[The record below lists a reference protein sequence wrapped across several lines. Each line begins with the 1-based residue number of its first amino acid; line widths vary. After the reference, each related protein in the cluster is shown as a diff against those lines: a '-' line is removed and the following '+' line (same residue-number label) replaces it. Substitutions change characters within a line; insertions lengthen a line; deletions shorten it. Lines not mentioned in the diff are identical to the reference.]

1 MQKIDLLECKDTIF
15 FLISQLDCYLC
26 TMGSMLD
33 SSIKFVQGV
42 GEVRAKLLEKELGI
56 VTMRDM
62 LYHFPFRYIDRSRTY
77 KVREVTEDNT
87 SAYIQLR
94 VRVIGKSFAG
104 EGRKQRF
111 SVYCA
116 DETGRVELI
125 WFRGIKWIERII
137 EPNREYIVFGRPSF
151 FRGEMSLIHPE
162 IEVVEKA
169 LSRKVESG
177 LQGIYSTT
185 EKLSTTL
192 GAKGMYNIICSLWGV
207 VRGHI
212 KEYMPEYIVRKY
224 GLMSLEEALYN
235 IHFPQSP
242 EKLRQAQYRLKF
254 DELFGIQLNIQARR
268 SERTG
273 RRDGF
278 IFPKVGDK
286 FNIFYHTKLPFEL
299 TEGQKQA
306 VRDIRQDTVSGIQ
319 MNRLLQGDVG
329 SGKTVV
335 ALLSMLLAG
344 DNDFQSCMMVPT
356 EILARQHYA
365 SITKMCEG
373 VPVRVAIL
381 TGTTKTKE
389 RREILAALEAGE
401 IDILVGT
408 HALIED
414 RVKFSNLGLVI
425 IDEQHRFGVEQ
436 RARLWTKNAQ
446 PPHILVMTATPIPRT
461 LAMTLYGDLDVS
473 VIKGLPPGR
482 QPIKTYHY
490 YESGRLTLQ
499 NFMRSQIARGRQVYV
514 VYPLI
519 KESEKMDYLSLQEGF
534 DAIVRDFPLPQYRVA
549 VCHGKMKPEDKQ
561 QSMEEFKSGQAHILV
576 ATSVIEVGV
585 DVPNATVIVIE
596 SAERFGLAQLHQ
608 LRGRVGR
615 GKEQSYC
622 VLMSD
627 EKLSKES
634 SKRLEAMCQTTDGFE
649 LAELDLKLR
658 GAGDING
665 TMQSGEAFDL
675 KIANPTYDNQI
686 LQLAQEVAIAILGVD
701 AELADARH
709 LSLRDL
715 RDRYAPTHKSDFSE
729 IS

>member
-1 MQKIDLLECKDTIF
+1 MGNLLDN
-15 FLISQLDCYLC
+15 
-26 TMGSMLD
+26 
-33 SSIKFVQGV
+33 SIKFVQGV
-42 GEVRAKLLEKELGI
+42 GEARAKLLEKELGI

-77 KVREVTEDNT
+77 KVSEVTEDNA

-94 VRVIGKSFAG
+94 LRVVGKSFAG

-111 SVYCA
+111 TVYAA

-125 WFRGIKWIERII
+125 WFRGIKWIEKMI
-137 EPNREYIVFGRPSF
+137 EHNREYIVFGRPSF

-169 LSRKVESG
+169 LSRKKESG

-185 EKLSTTL
+185 EKLTSSL
-192 GAKGMYNIICSLWGV
+192 GAKGLYNIICSLWGV
-207 VRGHI
+207 VRERI
-212 KEYMPEYIVRKY
+212 EEYMPEYISQKY
-224 GLMSLEEALYN
+224 GLMPLAEALYN
-235 IHFPQSP
+235 IHFPQSA
-242 EKLRQAQYRLKF
+242 ESLKRAQYRLKF

-278 IFPKVGDK
+278 MFPKVGEM
-286 FNIFYHTKLPFEL
+286 FNTFYHTKLPFSL
-299 TEGQKQA
+299 TDGQKQA

-344 DNDFQSCMMVPT
+344 DNGFQSCMMVPT

-365 SITKMCEG
+365 SISKMCEG

-381 TGTTKTKE
+381 TGTTKAKE
-389 RREILAALEAGE
+389 RREVLEALEAGE
-401 IDILVGT
+401 VDILVGT

-482 QPIKTYHY
+482 KPIKTYHY
-490 YESGRLTLQ
+490 FESGRLSLQ
-499 NFMRSQIARGRQVYV
+499 KFMRDQISRGRQIYV

-519 KESEKMDYLSLQEGF
+519 LESEKMDYLSLQEGF

-549 VCHGKMKPEDKQ
+549 VCHGKMKAEDKQ
-561 QSMEEFKSGQAHILV
+561 QSMEEFKSGRADILV

-615 GKEQSYC
+615 GSEQSYC

-634 SKRLEAMCQTTDGFE
+634 SKRLEAMCQTSDGFE

-665 TMQSGEAFDL
+665 TQQSGDAFDL
-675 KIANPTYDNQI
+675 KIANPTYDHQI
-686 LQLAQEVAIAILGVD
+686 LQVAQALAIALLDVD
-701 AELADARH
+701 ASLSHPNHLA
-709 LSLRDL
+709 LRKL
-715 RDRYAPTHKSDFSE
+715 RDRYAPEHKTDFSE

>member
-1 MQKIDLLECKDTIF
+1 
-15 FLISQLDCYLC
+15 
-26 TMGSMLD
+26 MLD
-33 SSIKFVQGV
+33 NSIKFVQGV

-77 KVREVTEDNT
+77 KVREVTEDNAA
-87 SAYIQLR
+87 AYIQLR
-94 VRVIGKSFAG
+94 LRVIGKSFAG

-111 SVYCA
+111 SVYAA
-116 DETGRVELI
+116 DDTGRVELI
-125 WFRGIKWIERII
+125 WFRGIKWIEKII
-137 EPNREYIVFGRPSF
+137 EPNRDYIVFGRPSF

-162 IEVVEKA
+162 IEVIEKA
-169 LSRKVESG
+169 LSRKTESG
-177 LQGIYSTT
+177 LQGIYSST

-192 GAKGMYNIICSLWGV
+192 GTKGLYNIVCSLWGV

-212 KEYMPEYIVRKY
+212 KEYLPEYIIRKN
-224 GLMSLEEALYN
+224 GLMPLEEALYN
-235 IHFPQSP
+235 IHFPQSS

-268 SERTG
+268 SDRTG

-278 IFPKVGDK
+278 FFPKVGDK
-286 FNIFYHTKLPFEL
+286 FNTFYHTKLPFEL
-299 TEGQKQA
+299 TEGQKAA
-306 VRDIRQDTVSGIQ
+306 VRDIRKDTVSGIQ

-335 ALLSMLLAG
+335 ALLSMLLAA
-344 DNDFQSCMMVPT
+344 DNGFQSCMMVPT
-356 EILARQHYA
+356 EILARQHFA
-365 SITKMCEG
+365 SISKMCDG
-373 VPVRVAIL
+373 VPVRIAIL

-389 RREILAALEAGE
+389 RKEILAALEAGE

-490 YESGRLTLQ
+490 FESGRLTLQ
-499 NFMRSQIARGRQVYV
+499 NFMRSQIAKGRQIYV

-519 KESEKMDYLSLQEGF
+519 AESEKMDYLSLQEGF

-549 VCHGKMKPEDKQ
+549 VCHGKMKPDAKQ
-561 QSMEEFKSGQAHILV
+561 AAMEEFKSGQAHILV

-615 GKEQSYC
+615 GSEQSYC

-665 TMQSGEAFDL
+665 TMQSGDAFDL

-686 LQLAQEVAIAILGVD
+686 LQVAQELAISLLSID
-701 AELADARH
+701 AS
-709 LSLRDL
+709 LSHPEHIALREL
-715 RDRYAPTHKSDFSE
+715 RDRYAPENKCDFSE

>member
-1 MQKIDLLECKDTIF
+1 
-15 FLISQLDCYLC
+15 
-26 TMGSMLD
+26 MGSMLD

-42 GEVRAKLLEKELGI
+42 GEVRAKLLEKELGV

-77 KVREVTEDNT
+77 KVREVTEDNA

-94 VRVIGKSFAG
+94 VKVVGKAFAG

-111 SVYCA
+111 SVYAA
-116 DETGRVELI
+116 DDTGRVELI
-125 WFRGIKWIERII
+125 WFRGIKWIEKII
-137 EPNREYIVFGRPSF
+137 EPNREYVVFGRPSF
-151 FRGEMSLIHPE
+151 FRGEFSMVHPE
-162 IEVVEKA
+162 IEIVEKA

-212 KEYMPEYIVRKY
+212 GEYLPEYITRKY
-224 GLMSLEEALYN
+224 GLMPLSEALYN

-278 IFPKVGDK
+278 IFAKVGDK
-286 FNIFYHTKLPFEL
+286 FNTFYHTKLPFEL

-306 VRDIRQDTVSGIQ
+306 VRDIRKDTVSGIQ

-344 DNDFQSCMMVPT
+344 DNGFQSCMMVPT

-365 SITKMCEG
+365 TISKMCEG
-373 VPVRVAIL
+373 VPVRTAIL
-381 TGTTKTKE
+381 TGTTKAKE
-389 RREILAALEAGE
+389 RREILTALEAGE

-436 RARLWTKNAQ
+436 RARLWTKNEQ

-499 NFMRSQIARGRQVYV
+499 NFMRSQIARGRQIYV

-534 DAIVRDFPLPQYRVA
+534 DAIVRDFPLPKYRVA
-549 VCHGKMKPEDKQ
+549 VCHGKMKPEDKEQ
-561 QSMEEFKSGQAHILV
+561 AMAEFKSGQAHILV

-585 DVPNATVIVIE
+585 DVPNASVIVVE

-615 GKEQSYC
+615 GSEQSYC

-686 LQLAQEVAIAILGVD
+686 LQLAQELAIAILGVD
-701 AELADARH
+701 AELSHAEH
-709 LSLRDL
+709 LSLREL
-715 RDRYAPTHKSDFSE
+715 RDRYAPVHKTDFSE

>member
-1 MQKIDLLECKDTIF
+1 
-15 FLISQLDCYLC
+15 
-26 TMGSMLD
+26 MGSVLD

-42 GEVRAKLLEKELGI
+42 GEVRAKLLEKELGV

-77 KVREVTEDNT
+77 KVREVTEDNA
-87 SAYIQLR
+87 SSYIQLR
-94 VRVIGKSFAG
+94 VRFIGKAFAG

-111 SVYCA
+111 SVYAA

-125 WFRGIKWIERII
+125 WFRGIKWIEKVV

-151 FRGEMSLIHPE
+151 FRGEFSMVHPE

-169 LSRKVESG
+169 LSQKRESG

-185 EKLSTTL
+185 EKLSSTL

-212 KEYMPEYIVRKY
+212 GEYLPEYIIRKN
-224 GLMSLEEALYN
+224 GLMSLSEALYN

-242 EKLRQAQYRLKF
+242 EKLRQAQFRLKF

-278 IFPKVGDK
+278 MFPKVGDM
-286 FNIFYHTKLPFEL
+286 FNTFYHTKLPFQL

-306 VRDIRQDTVSGIQ
+306 VRDIRKDTVSGIQ

-344 DNDFQSCMMVPT
+344 DNGFQSCLMVPT

-365 SITKMCEG
+365 TIAKMCEG

-381 TGTTKTKE
+381 TGTTKAKE
-389 RREILAALEAGE
+389 RREVLAALEAGE

-414 RVKFSNLGLVI
+414 RVRFSNLGLVI

-436 RARLWTKNAQ
+436 RARLWTKNEQ

-549 VCHGKMKPEDKQ
+549 VCHGKMKPEDKE
-561 QSMEEFKSGQAHILV
+561 QSMAEFKSGQAHILV

-615 GKEQSYC
+615 GSEQSYC

-665 TMQSGEAFDL
+665 TMQSGDAFDL

-686 LQLAQEVAIAILGVD
+686 LQLAQELAIAILSVD
-701 AELADARH
+701 AELSHSEH
-709 LSLRDL
+709 LSLREL
-715 RDRYAPTHKSDFSE
+715 RDRYAPVQKTDFSE

>member
-1 MQKIDLLECKDTIF
+1 
-15 FLISQLDCYLC
+15 
-26 TMGSMLD
+26 MLD
-33 SSIKFVQGV
+33 NSIKFVQGV
-42 GEVRAKLLEKELGI
+42 GEARAKLLEKELGI

-77 KVREVTEDNT
+77 KVREVTEDT
-87 SAYIQLR
+87 ASAYIQLR
-94 VRVIGKSFAG
+94 VRVTGKSFAG

-111 SVYCA
+111 SVFAA
-116 DETGRVELI
+116 DDTGRVELI
-125 WFRGIKWIERII
+125 WFRGIKWIEKSI
-137 EPNREYIVFGRPSF
+137 EHNREYIVFGRPSF
-151 FRGEMSLIHPE
+151 FRGEFSMVHPE
-162 IEVVEKA
+162 IEIVERA
-169 LSRKVESG
+169 LSRKMESG

-185 EKLSTTL
+185 EKLSSTL

-212 KEYMPEYIVRKY
+212 KEYLPDYIIRKF
-224 GLMSLEEALYN
+224 GLMSLSDALYN

-242 EKLRQAQYRLKF
+242 ELLRQAQYRLKF

-278 IFPKVGDK
+278 IFPKVGEK
-286 FNIFYHTKLPFEL
+286 FNTFYHTKLPFEL
-299 TEGQKQA
+299 TNGQKDA
-306 VRDIRQDTVSGIQ
+306 VRDIRKDTVSGIQ

-335 ALLSMLLAG
+335 ALLSMLLAA
-344 DNDFQSCMMVPT
+344 DNGFQSCMMVPT

-365 SITKMCEG
+365 SITKMCDG

-381 TGTTKTKE
+381 TGTTKAKE
-389 RREILAALEAGE
+389 RREVLAALEAGE

-436 RARLWTKNAQ
+436 RARLWTKNEQ

-473 VIKGLPPGR
+473 IIKGLPPGR

-490 YESGRLTLQ
+490 YESGRLILQ
-499 NFMRSQIARGRQVYV
+499 KFMRDQIARGRQVYV

-519 KESEKMDYLSLQEGF
+519 KESEKLDYLSLQEGF
-534 DAIVRDFPLPQYRVA
+534 EAIVRDFPLPQYRVE
-549 VCHGKMKPEDKQ
+549 VCHGKMKAEDKQ
-561 QSMEEFKSGQAHILV
+561 MSMDAFKSGHANILV

-622 VLMSD
+622 ILMSD

-665 TMQSGEAFDL
+665 TMQSGDAFDL

-686 LQLAQEVAIAILGVD
+686 LQLAQELAITLLSVD
-701 AELADARH
+701 ATLSHPEH
-709 LSLRDL
+709 LSLRLL
-715 RDRYAPTHKSDFSE
+715 RDRFAPVHKTDFSE

>member
-1 MQKIDLLECKDTIF
+1 
-15 FLISQLDCYLC
+15 
-26 TMGSMLD
+26 MGSMLD
-33 SSIKFVQGV
+33 SSIKFIQGV
-42 GEVRAKLLEKELGI
+42 GEVRAKLLEKELGV

-77 KVREVTEDNT
+77 KVREVTEDNAA
-87 SAYIQLR
+87 AYIQLR
-94 VRVIGKSFAG
+94 VRVVGKSFAG

-111 SVYCA
+111 SVYAA
-116 DETGRVELI
+116 DDTGRVELI
-125 WFRGIKWIERII
+125 WFRGIKWIEKMI
-137 EPNREYIVFGRPSF
+137 EPNHEYIVFGRPSF
-151 FRGEMSLIHPE
+151 FRGEFSMVHPE
-162 IEVVEKA
+162 IEVIEKA
-169 LSRKVESG
+169 LSQKRESG

-185 EKLSTTL
+185 EKLSATL

-212 KEYMPEYIVRKY
+212 EEYLPEYITRKY
-224 GLMSLEEALYN
+224 GLMSLAEALYN

-278 IFPKVGDK
+278 MFPKVGEM
-286 FNIFYHTKLPFEL
+286 FNTFYHNKLPFQL

-306 VRDIRQDTVSGIQ
+306 VRDIRKDTVSGIQ

-344 DNDFQSCMMVPT
+344 DNGFQSCLMVPT

-365 SITKMCEG
+365 TISKMTEG
-373 VPVRVAIL
+373 GAVRVAIL

-389 RREILAALEAGE
+389 RKEILAALEAGE

-408 HALIED
+408 HTLIED
-414 RVKFSNLGLVI
+414 RVQFSNLGLVI

-473 VIKGLPPGR
+473 IIKGLPPGR

-490 YESGRLTLQ
+490 FESGRLTLQ
-499 NFMRSQIARGRQVYV
+499 NFMRSQIARGRQIYV

-534 DAIVRDFPLPQYRVA
+534 DAIVRDFPLPNYRVA
-549 VCHGKMKPEDKQ
+549 VCHGKMKPEDKE
-561 QSMEEFKSGQAHILV
+561 QSMAEFKSGQAHILV

-615 GKEQSYC
+615 GSEQSYC

-686 LQLAQEVAIAILGVD
+686 LQLAQELAIAILGVD
-701 AELADARH
+701 AELAH
-709 LSLRDL
+709 KEHISLRQL
-715 RDRYAPTHKSDFSE
+715 RDRYAPLHKTDFSE

>member
-1 MQKIDLLECKDTIF
+1 MGNLLDN
-15 FLISQLDCYLC
+15 
-26 TMGSMLD
+26 
-33 SSIKFVQGV
+33 SIKFVQGV
-42 GEVRAKLLEKELGI
+42 GEARAKLLEKELGI

-77 KVREVTEDNT
+77 KVSEVTEDNA

-94 VRVIGKSFAG
+94 LRVVGKSFAG

-111 SVYCA
+111 TVYAA

-125 WFRGIKWIERII
+125 WFRGIKWIEKMI
-137 EPNREYIVFGRPSF
+137 EQNREYIVFGRPSF

-169 LSRKVESG
+169 LSRKKESG

-185 EKLSTTL
+185 EKLTSSL
-192 GAKGMYNIICSLWGV
+192 GAKGLYNIICSLWGV
-207 VRGHI
+207 VRERI
-212 KEYMPEYIVRKY
+212 EEYMPEYITRKY
-224 GLMSLEEALYN
+224 GLMPLAEALYN
-235 IHFPQSP
+235 IHFPQSA
-242 EKLRQAQYRLKF
+242 ESLKRAQYRLKF

-278 IFPKVGDK
+278 MFPKVGEM
-286 FNIFYHTKLPFEL
+286 FNTFYHTKLPFSL
-299 TEGQKQA
+299 TDGQKQA

-335 ALLSMLLAG
+335 ALLSMLLSG
-344 DNDFQSCMMVPT
+344 DNGFQSCMMVPT

-365 SITKMCEG
+365 SISKMCEG

-381 TGTTKTKE
+381 TGTTKAKE
-389 RREILAALEAGE
+389 RREVLEALEAGE
-401 IDILVGT
+401 VDILVGT

-482 QPIKTYHY
+482 KPIKTYHY
-490 YESGRLTLQ
+490 FESGRLSLQ
-499 NFMRSQIARGRQVYV
+499 KFMRDQISRGRQIYV

-519 KESEKMDYLSLQEGF
+519 LESEKMDYLSLQEGF
-534 DAIVRDFPLPQYRVA
+534 DAIVRDFPLPRYRVA
-549 VCHGKMKPEDKQ
+549 VCHGKMKAEDKQ
-561 QSMEEFKSGQAHILV
+561 QSMEEFKSGRADILV

-615 GKEQSYC
+615 GSEQSYC

-634 SKRLEAMCQTTDGFE
+634 SKRLEAMCQTSDGFE

-665 TMQSGEAFDL
+665 TQQSGDAFDL
-675 KIANPTYDNQI
+675 KIANPTYDHQI
-686 LQLAQEVAIAILGVD
+686 LQVAQALAIALLDVD
-701 AELADARH
+701 ASLSHPNHLA
-709 LSLRDL
+709 LRKL
-715 RDRYAPTHKSDFSE
+715 RDRYAPEHKTDFSE

>member
-1 MQKIDLLECKDTIF
+1 
-15 FLISQLDCYLC
+15 
-26 TMGSMLD
+26 MGSMLD

-42 GEVRAKLLEKELGI
+42 GEVRAKLLEKELGV

-77 KVREVTEDNT
+77 KVREVTEDNAA
-87 SAYIQLR
+87 AYIQLR
-94 VRVIGKSFAG
+94 VRVVGKSFAG

-111 SVYCA
+111 SVYAA
-116 DETGRVELI
+116 DDTGRMELI
-125 WFRGIKWIERII
+125 WFRGIKWIEKMI

-151 FRGEMSLIHPE
+151 FRGEFSMVHPE
-162 IEVVEKA
+162 IEIIEKA
-169 LSRKVESG
+169 LSQKRESG

-212 KEYMPEYIVRKY
+212 EEYLPEYITHKY
-224 GLMSLEEALYN
+224 GLMPLAEALYN

-278 IFPKVGDK
+278 MFPKVGDM
-286 FNIFYHTKLPFEL
+286 FNTFYHNKLPFEL

-306 VRDIRQDTVSGIQ
+306 VRDIRKDTVSGIQ

-344 DNDFQSCMMVPT
+344 DNGFQSCLMVPT

-365 SITKMCEG
+365 TISKMTDE

-389 RREILAALEAGE
+389 RKEILAALEAGE

-414 RVKFSNLGLVI
+414 RVQFSNLGLVI

-499 NFMRSQIARGRQVYV
+499 NFMRSQIARGRQIYV

-534 DAIVRDFPLPQYRVA
+534 DAIVRDFPLPNYRVA
-549 VCHGKMKPEDKQ
+549 VCHGKMKPEDKEL
-561 QSMEEFKSGQAHILV
+561 SMAEFKSGQAHILV

-615 GKEQSYC
+615 GSEQSYC

-686 LQLAQEVAIAILGVD
+686 LQLAQELAIAILGVD
-701 AELADARH
+701 AELSH
-709 LSLRDL
+709 KEHISLRQL
-715 RDRYAPTHKSDFSE
+715 RDRYTPKHKTDFSE

>member
-1 MQKIDLLECKDTIF
+1 
-15 FLISQLDCYLC
+15 
-26 TMGSMLD
+26 MLD
-33 SSIKFVQGV
+33 NSIKFVQGV
-42 GEVRAKLLEKELGI
+42 GEARAKLLEKELGI

-77 KVREVTEDNT
+77 KVSEVTEDNA

-94 VRVIGKSFAG
+94 LRVAGKSFAG

-111 SVYCA
+111 TVYAA

-125 WFRGIKWIERII
+125 WFRGIKWIEKMI
-137 EPNREYIVFGRPSF
+137 EQNREYIVFGRPSF

-169 LSRKVESG
+169 LSRKKESG

-185 EKLSTTL
+185 EKLTSSL
-192 GAKGMYNIICSLWGV
+192 GAKGLYNIICSLWGV
-207 VRGHI
+207 VRERI
-212 KEYMPEYIVRKY
+212 EEYMPEYITRKY
-224 GLMSLEEALYN
+224 GLMPLAEALYN
-235 IHFPQSP
+235 IHFPQSA
-242 EKLRQAQYRLKF
+242 ESLKRAQYRLKF

-278 IFPKVGDK
+278 MFPKVGEM
-286 FNIFYHTKLPFEL
+286 FNTFYHTKLPFSL
-299 TEGQKQA
+299 TDGQKDA
-306 VRDIRQDTVSGIQ
+306 VRDIRKDTVSGIQ

-344 DNDFQSCMMVPT
+344 DNGFQSCMMVPT

-365 SITKMCEG
+365 SISKMCEG

-381 TGTTKTKE
+381 TGTTKAKE
-389 RREILAALEAGE
+389 RREVLEALEAGE
-401 IDILVGT
+401 VDILVGT

-482 QPIKTYHY
+482 KPIKTYHY
-490 YESGRLTLQ
+490 FESGRLSLQ
-499 NFMRSQIARGRQVYV
+499 KFMRDQISRGRQIYV

-519 KESEKMDYLSLQEGF
+519 LESEKMDYLSLQEGF
-534 DAIVRDFPLPQYRVA
+534 DAIVRDFPLPRYRVA
-549 VCHGKMKPEDKQ
+549 VCHGKMKAEDKQ
-561 QSMEEFKSGQAHILV
+561 QSMEEFKSGRADILV

-615 GKEQSYC
+615 GSEQSYC

-634 SKRLEAMCQTTDGFE
+634 SKRLEAMCQTSDGFE

-665 TMQSGEAFDL
+665 TQQSGDAFDL
-675 KIANPTYDNQI
+675 KIANPTYDHQI
-686 LQLAQEVAIAILGVD
+686 LQVAQALAIALLDVD
-701 AELADARH
+701 ASLSHPNHLA
-709 LSLRDL
+709 LRKL
-715 RDRYAPTHKSDFSE
+715 RDRYAPEHKTDFSE

>member
-1 MQKIDLLECKDTIF
+1 
-15 FLISQLDCYLC
+15 
-26 TMGSMLD
+26 MLD
-33 SSIKFVQGV
+33 NSIKFVQGV

-56 VTMRDM
+56 VSMRDM

-77 KVREVTEDNT
+77 KINEVTEDNT

-94 VRVIGKSFAG
+94 VKVIGKSFAG

-111 SVYCA
+111 TVYA
-116 DETGRVELI
+116 TDETGRVELV
-125 WFRGIKWIERII
+125 WFRGVKWIEKVI
-137 EPNREYIVFGRPSF
+137 EHNHEYVVFGRPSF
-151 FRGEMSLIHPE
+151 FRGEMSMIHPE
-162 IEVVEKA
+162 IEVIEKA
-169 LSRKVESG
+169 LSRKMESG
-177 LQGIYSTT
+177 LQGIYSST
-185 EKLSTTL
+185 EKLSSTL
-192 GAKGMYNIICSLWGV
+192 GAKGLYNIICSLWGV
-207 VRGHI
+207 VKDRI
-212 KEYMPEYIVRKY
+212 EETLPEYIIRKY
-224 GLMSLEEALYN
+224 GLMSLSEALYN

-254 DELFGIQLNIQARR
+254 DELLGIQLNIQARR

-278 IFPKVGDK
+278 LFPKVGEK
-286 FNIFYHTKLPFEL
+286 FNTFYHTKLPFSL

-344 DNDFQSCMMVPT
+344 DNGFQSCMMVPT

-365 SITKMCEG
+365 SISKMCEG

-381 TGTTKTKE
+381 TGTTKAKE
-389 RREILAALEAGE
+389 RREILELLAAGE

-414 RVKFSNLGLVI
+414 RVQFSNLGLVI

-436 RARLWTKNAQ
+436 RARLWTKNSQ

-473 VIKGLPPGR
+473 IIKGLPPGR

-499 NFMRSQIARGRQVYV
+499 NFMRQQIARGRQVYV

-519 KESEKMDYLSLQEGF
+519 AESEKMDYLSLQEGF
-534 DAIVRDFPLPQYRVA
+534 DAIVRDFPLPKYRVA

-561 QSMEEFKSGQAHILV
+561 RSMEEFKSGQADILV

-615 GKEQSYC
+615 GTEQSYC

-665 TMQSGEAFDL
+665 TMQSGEAFNL

-686 LQLAQEVAIAILGVD
+686 LQVAQAVAIALLD
-701 AELADARH
+701 ADATLAHPQH
-709 LSLRDL
+709 LVLRAL
-715 RDRYAPTHKSDFSE
+715 RDRYAPENRGDFSE

>member
-1 MQKIDLLECKDTIF
+1 
-15 FLISQLDCYLC
+15 
-26 TMGSMLD
+26 
-33 SSIKFVQGV
+33 
-42 GEVRAKLLEKELGI
+42 
-56 VTMRDM
+56 
-62 LYHFPFRYIDRSRTY
+62 IDRSRTY
-77 KVREVTEDNT
+77 KVAEVTEDNA

-94 VRVIGKSFAG
+94 LRVVGKAFAG

-111 SVYCA
+111 TVYAA

-125 WFRGIKWIERII
+125 WFRGIKWIEKMI

-162 IEVVEKA
+162 IEIVEKA
-169 LSRKVESG
+169 LSRKKESG

-185 EKLSTTL
+185 EKLTSSL
-192 GAKGMYNIICSLWGV
+192 GAKGLYNIICSLWSV
-207 VRGHI
+207 VRDRI
-212 KEYMPEYIVRKY
+212 EEYMPEYISRKY
-224 GLMSLEEALYN
+224 GLMPLTEALYN
-235 IHFPQSP
+235 IHFPQSA
-242 EKLRQAQYRLKF
+242 ESLKRAQYRLKF

-278 IFPKVGDK
+278 MFPKVGEK
-286 FNIFYHTKLPFEL
+286 FNTFYHTKLPFSL
-299 TEGQKQA
+299 TDGQKDA
-306 VRDIRQDTVSGIQ
+306 VRDIRKDTVSGIQ

-344 DNDFQSCMMVPT
+344 DNGFQSCMMVPT

-365 SITKMCEG
+365 SISKMCEG

-381 TGTTKTKE
+381 TGTTKAKE
-389 RREILAALEAGE
+389 RREVLEALEAGE

-414 RVKFSNLGLVI
+414 RVRFSNLGLVI

-482 QPIKTYHY
+482 KPIKTYHY
-490 YESGRLTLQ
+490 FESGRLSLQ
-499 NFMRSQIARGRQVYV
+499 NFMRDQIRRGRQIYV

-519 KESEKMDYLSLQEGF
+519 LESEKMDYLSLQEGF
-534 DAIVRDFPLPQYRVA
+534 DAIVRDFPLPHYRVA
-549 VCHGKMKPEDKQ
+549 VCHGKMKAEDKQ
-561 QSMEEFKSGQAHILV
+561 RAMEEFKSGQAHILV

-615 GKEQSYC
+615 GSEQSYC

-634 SKRLEAMCQTTDGFE
+634 SKRLEAMCQTSDGFE

-665 TMQSGEAFDL
+665 TQQSGDAFDL
-675 KIANPTYDNQI
+675 KIA
-686 LQLAQEVAIAILGVD
+686 
-701 AELADARH
+701 
-709 LSLRDL
+709 
-715 RDRYAPTHKSDFSE
+715 
-729 IS
+729 

>member
-1 MQKIDLLECKDTIF
+1 
-15 FLISQLDCYLC
+15 
-26 TMGSMLD
+26 MGSVLD

-56 VTMRDM
+56 ATMRDM
-62 LYHFPFRYIDRSRTY
+62 LYHFPFRYIDRSRIY
-77 KVREVTEDNT
+77 KVREVSEDNT

-94 VRVIGKSFAG
+94 VRVTGKSFAG

-111 SVYCA
+111 SVYAA
-116 DETGRVELI
+116 DDTGRVELI
-125 WFRGIKWIERII
+125 WFRGIKWIEKSI
-137 EPNREYIVFGRPSF
+137 EHNREYIVFGRPSF
-151 FRGEMSLIHPE
+151 FRGELSIVHPE
-162 IEVVEKA
+162 IEVIDRA
-169 LSRKVESG
+169 LSHKRESG

-185 EKLSTTL
+185 EKLSATL

-207 VRGHI
+207 VRSHI
-212 KEYMPEYIVRKY
+212 EEYLPEYIVRKY
-224 GLMSLEEALYN
+224 GLVSLSEALYN

-242 EKLRQAQYRLKF
+242 ERLRQAQYRLKF

-278 IFPKVGDK
+278 MFPKVGER
-286 FNIFYHTKLPFEL
+286 FNTFYHTKLPFEL

-306 VRDIRQDTVSGIQ
+306 VRDIRKDTVSGIQ

-344 DNDFQSCMMVPT
+344 DNGFQSCLMVPT

-365 SITKMCEG
+365 TISKMCEG
-373 VPVRVAIL
+373 VPVRTAIL
-381 TGTTKTKE
+381 TGTTKAKE
-389 RREILAALEAGE
+389 RRDILTALEAGE

-499 NFMRSQIARGRQVYV
+499 SFMRSQIARGRQIYV

-519 KESEKMDYLSLQEGF
+519 KESEKTDYLSLQEGF
-534 DAIVRDFPLPQYRVA
+534 EAIVKDFPLPQYRVT
-549 VCHGKMKPEDKQ
+549 VCHGKMKAEDKQ
-561 QSMEEFKSGQAHILV
+561 MAMEEFKSGQADILV

-615 GKEQSYC
+615 GSEQSYC

-686 LQLAQEVAIAILGVD
+686 LQVAQEAAIAILGID
-701 AELADARH
+701 ADLSHPDH
-709 LSLRDL
+709 LSLRGL
-715 RDRYAPTHKSDFSE
+715 RDRYSPEHKSDFSE

>member
-1 MQKIDLLECKDTIF
+1 
-15 FLISQLDCYLC
+15 
-26 TMGSMLD
+26 MGSVLD
-33 SSIKFVQGV
+33 NSIKFVQGV

-62 LYHFPFRYIDRSRTY
+62 LYHFPFRYIDRSRIY
-77 KVREVTEDNT
+77 KIGEVNENNA

-94 VRVIGKSFAG
+94 VKVTGKAFAG

-111 SVYCA
+111 SVYA
-116 DETGRVELI
+116 VDDTGRVELI
-125 WFRGIKWIERII
+125 WFRGIKWIEKII
-137 EPNREYIVFGRPSF
+137 EPTREYIVFGRPSF
-151 FRGEMSLIHPE
+151 FRGELSLVHPE
-162 IEVVEKA
+162 IEVIEKA
-169 LSRKVESG
+169 LSRQKESG

-192 GAKGMYNIICSLWGV
+192 GAKGLYSIICSLWGV
-207 VRGHI
+207 VRNHI
-212 KEYMPEYIVRKY
+212 EEYLPEYIVRKY
-224 GLMSLEEALYN
+224 GLMSLSEALYN
-235 IHFPQSP
+235 IHFPQST

-278 IFPKVGDK
+278 LFPKVGEK
-286 FNIFYHTKLPFEL
+286 FNTFYHTKLPFEL

-306 VRDIRQDTVSGIQ
+306 VRDIRKDMVSGIQ

-344 DNDFQSCMMVPT
+344 DNGYQSCLMVPT

-365 SITKMCEG
+365 TISKMCDG

-389 RREILAALEAGE
+389 RKEILAALEAGG

-436 RARLWTKNAQ
+436 RARLWTKNSQ

-473 VIKGLPPGR
+473 IIKGLPPGR
-482 QPIKTYHY
+482 MPIKTYHY

-499 NFMRSQIARGRQVYV
+499 KFMRSQIARGRQIYV

-549 VCHGKMKPEDKQ
+549 VCHGKMKAEDKE
-561 QSMEEFKSGQAHILV
+561 QSMAEFKNGQADILV

-585 DVPNATVIVIE
+585 DVPNATVIIIE

-615 GKEQSYC
+615 GTEQSYC
-622 VLMSD
+622 VLISD
-627 EKLSKES
+627 EKLSSES

-686 LQLAQEVAIAILGVD
+686 LQVAQELAIHILTAD
-701 AELADARH
+701 SELALPDH
-709 LSLRDL
+709 LSLRTL
-715 RDRYAPTHKSDFSE
+715 RDRYTPEQKSDFSE

>member
-1 MQKIDLLECKDTIF
+1 
-15 FLISQLDCYLC
+15 
-26 TMGSMLD
+26 MGSMLD
-33 SSIKFVQGV
+33 NSIKFVQGV
-42 GEVRAKLLEKELGI
+42 GEARAKLLEKELGI

-62 LYHFPFRYIDRSRTY
+62 LYHFPFRYIDRTRTY
-77 KVREVTEDNT
+77 KVSEVTEDNA

-94 VRVIGKSFAG
+94 LRVVGKAFAG

-111 SVYCA
+111 TVYAA

-125 WFRGIKWIERII
+125 WFRGIKWIEKMI
-137 EPNREYIVFGRPSF
+137 EPNRDYIVFGRPSF

-169 LSRKVESG
+169 LSRTKESG

-185 EKLSTTL
+185 EKLTSSL
-192 GAKGMYNIICSLWGV
+192 GAKGLYNIICSLWGV

-212 KEYMPEYIVRKY
+212 EEYMPEYISRKY
-224 GLMSLEEALYN
+224 ALMPLSEALYN
-235 IHFPQSP
+235 IHFPQSA
-242 EKLRQAQYRLKF
+242 EKLKQAQYRLKF

-278 IFPKVGDK
+278 MFPKVGEK
-286 FNIFYHTKLPFEL
+286 FNTFYHTKLPFSL
-299 TEGQKQA
+299 TDGQKQA

-344 DNDFQSCMMVPT
+344 DNGFQSCMMVPT

-365 SITKMCEG
+365 SISKMCEG

-381 TGTTKTKE
+381 TGTTKAKE
-389 RREILAALEAGE
+389 RREVLAALEAGE
-401 IDILVGT
+401 VDILVGT

-414 RVKFSNLGLVI
+414 RVRFSNLGLVI

-482 QPIKTYHY
+482 KPIKTYHY
-490 YESGRLTLQ
+490 FESGRLSLQ
-499 NFMRSQIARGRQVYV
+499 NFMRDQIRRGRQIYV

-519 KESEKMDYLSLQEGF
+519 LESEKMDYLSLQEGF
-534 DAIVRDFPLPQYRVA
+534 DAIVRDFPLPHYRVA
-549 VCHGKMKPEDKQ
+549 V
-561 QSMEEFKSGQAHILV
+561 
-576 ATSVIEVGV
+576 
-585 DVPNATVIVIE
+585 
-596 SAERFGLAQLHQ
+596 
-608 LRGRVGR
+608 
-615 GKEQSYC
+615 
-622 VLMSD
+622 
-627 EKLSKES
+627 
-634 SKRLEAMCQTTDGFE
+634 
-649 LAELDLKLR
+649 
-658 GAGDING
+658 
-665 TMQSGEAFDL
+665 
-675 KIANPTYDNQI
+675 
-686 LQLAQEVAIAILGVD
+686 
-701 AELADARH
+701 
-709 LSLRDL
+709 
-715 RDRYAPTHKSDFSE
+715 
-729 IS
+729 

>member
-1 MQKIDLLECKDTIF
+1 
-15 FLISQLDCYLC
+15 
-26 TMGSMLD
+26 MGSVLD
-33 SSIKFVQGV
+33 NSIKFVQGV

-62 LYHFPFRYIDRSRTY
+62 LYHFPFRYIDRSRIY
-77 KVREVTEDNT
+77 KIGEVNENNA

-94 VRVIGKSFAG
+94 VKVTGKAFAG

-111 SVYCA
+111 SVYA
-116 DETGRVELI
+116 VDDTGRVELI
-125 WFRGIKWIERII
+125 WFRGIKWIEKII

-151 FRGEMSLIHPE
+151 FRGELSLVHPE
-162 IEVVEKA
+162 IEVIEKA
-169 LSRKVESG
+169 LSRQKESG

-192 GAKGMYNIICSLWGV
+192 GAKGLYSIICSLWGV
-207 VRGHI
+207 VRNHI
-212 KEYMPEYIVRKY
+212 EEYLPEYIVRKY
-224 GLMSLEEALYN
+224 GLMSLSEALYN
-235 IHFPQSP
+235 IHFPQST

-278 IFPKVGDK
+278 LFPKVGEK
-286 FNIFYHTKLPFEL
+286 FNTFYHTKLPFEL

-306 VRDIRQDTVSGIQ
+306 VRDIRKDMVSGIQ

-344 DNDFQSCMMVPT
+344 DNGYQSCLMVPT

-365 SITKMCEG
+365 TISKMCDG

-389 RREILAALEAGE
+389 RKEILAALEAGG
-401 IDILVGT
+401 IDILIGT

-436 RARLWTKNAQ
+436 RARLWTKNSQ

-473 VIKGLPPGR
+473 IIKGLPPGR
-482 QPIKTYHY
+482 MPIKTYHY

-499 NFMRSQIARGRQVYV
+499 KFMRSQIARGRQIYV

-549 VCHGKMKPEDKQ
+549 VCHGKMKAEDKE
-561 QSMEEFKSGQAHILV
+561 QSMAEFKNGQADILV

-585 DVPNATVIVIE
+585 DVPNATVIIIE

-615 GKEQSYC
+615 GTEQSYC

-627 EKLSKES
+627 EKLSSES

-686 LQLAQEVAIAILGVD
+686 LQVAQELAIHILTAD
-701 AELADARH
+701 SELALPDH
-709 LSLRDL
+709 LSLRTL
-715 RDRYAPTHKSDFSE
+715 RDRYTPEQKSDFSE

>member
-1 MQKIDLLECKDTIF
+1 MGNLLDN
-15 FLISQLDCYLC
+15 
-26 TMGSMLD
+26 
-33 SSIKFVQGV
+33 SIKFVQGV

-77 KVREVTEDNT
+77 KVREVTEDNA

-94 VRVIGKSFAG
+94 LRVVGKAFAG

-111 SVYCA
+111 SVYAA

-125 WFRGIKWIERII
+125 WFRGIKWIEKII
-137 EPNREYIVFGRPSF
+137 EPNREYIVFGRPTF
-151 FRGEMSLIHPE
+151 FRGEFSMVHPE
-162 IEVVEKA
+162 IEIVEKA
-169 LSRKVESG
+169 LSRKMESG

-185 EKLSTTL
+185 EKVSTTL
-192 GAKGMYNIICSLWGV
+192 GGKGLYNIVSSLWGV

-212 KEYMPEYIVRKY
+212 RDYMPEYILLKY
-224 GLMSLEEALYN
+224 GLMPLEEAIYN
-235 IHFPQSP
+235 IHFPQSA
-242 EKLRQAQYRLKF
+242 ERLRRAQYRLKF

-278 IFPKVGDK
+278 LFPRVGDK
-286 FNIFYHTKLPFEL
+286 FNTFYHTKLPFSL

-306 VRDIRQDTVSGIQ
+306 VRDIRKDTVSGVQ

-335 ALLSMLLAG
+335 ALLSMLLAA
-344 DNDFQSCMMVPT
+344 DNGFQSCMMVPT

-365 SITKMCEG
+365 TLVKMTDG
-373 VPVRVAIL
+373 MPVRIAIL
-381 TGTTKTKE
+381 TGTSKTKE
-389 RREILAALEAGE
+389 RREILSALEAGE
-401 IDILVGT
+401 VDILVGT
-408 HALIED
+408 HALIEE
-414 RVKFSNLGLVI
+414 RVQFSNLGLVI

-436 RARLWTKNAQ
+436 RARLWTKNSQ

-473 VIKGLPPGR
+473 IIKGLPPGR

-490 YESGRLTLQ
+490 YETGRLTLQ
-499 NFMRSQIARGRQVYV
+499 NFMRQQIARGRQIYV

-519 KESEKMDYLSLQEGF
+519 KESEKMDYKDLYDGF
-534 DAIVRDFPLPQYRVA
+534 ESISRDFPLPKYRIT
-549 VCHGKMKPEDKQ
+549 VCHGKMKPDEKDAAMAQ
-561 QSMEEFKSGQAHILV
+561 FKRGEADILI

-585 DVPNATVIVIE
+585 DVPNATVMVIE
-596 SAERFGLAQLHQ
+596 SAERFGLSQLHQ

-615 GKEQSYC
+615 GGEQSYC
-622 VLMSD
+622 ILMSGD
-627 EKLSKES
+627 KLSKEGRA
-634 SKRLEAMCQTTDGFE
+634 RLEAMCATNDGFQ
-649 LAELDLKLR
+649 LSELDLKLR
-658 GAGDING
+658 GAGDIHG
-665 TMQSGEAFDL
+665 TQQSGEAFQL
-675 KIANPTYDNQI
+675 NIANLATDTQI
-686 LQLAQEVAIAILGVD
+686 MEVTREEALRVLGED
-701 AELADARH
+701 AELVKPEHR
-709 LSLRDL
+709 SLREL
-715 RDRYAPTHKSDFSE
+715 RDRYRKREVIDFSD

>member
-1 MQKIDLLECKDTIF
+1 
-15 FLISQLDCYLC
+15 
-26 TMGSMLD
+26 MGSVLD
-33 SSIKFVQGV
+33 NSIKFVQGV

-77 KVREVTEDNT
+77 KVREVTEDNA

-94 VRVIGKSFAG
+94 LKVIGKAFSG

-111 SVYCA
+111 SVYAA
-116 DETGRVELI
+116 DDTGRVELI
-125 WFRGIKWIERII
+125 WFRGIKWIEKII

-151 FRGEMSLIHPE
+151 FRGDFSMIHPE
-162 IEVVEKA
+162 IEIIEKA
-169 LSRKVESG
+169 LSRKIESG
-177 LQGIYSTT
+177 LQGIYSST
-185 EKLSTTL
+185 EKLSTTF
-192 GAKGMYNIICSLWGV
+192 GAKGLYNVVCSLWGV

-212 KEYMPEYIVRKY
+212 KEYLPEYIIRKY

-242 EKLRQAQYRLKF
+242 EKLRMAQYRLKF

-268 SERTG
+268 SDRTG

-278 IFPKVGDK
+278 FFPKVGEK
-286 FNIFYHTKLPFEL
+286 FNTFYHTKLPFEL
-299 TEGQKQA
+299 TEGQKAA
-306 VRDIRQDTVSGIQ
+306 VRDIRKDTVSGIQ

-335 ALLSMLLAG
+335 ALLSMLLAA
-344 DNDFQSCMMVPT
+344 DNGFQSCMMVPT
-356 EILARQHYA
+356 EILARQHFA
-365 SITKMCEG
+365 SISKMCNG

-389 RREILAALEAGE
+389 RKDILAALEAGE

-499 NFMRSQIARGRQVYV
+499 SFMRSQIAKGRQIYV

-519 KESEKMDYLSLQEGF
+519 AESEKMDYLSLQEGF
-534 DAIVRDFPLPQYRVA
+534 DAIVRDFPLPKYRVA
-549 VCHGKMKPEDKQ
+549 VCHGKMKPDAKQ
-561 QSMEEFKSGQAHILV
+561 QAMEEFKNGQADILV

-615 GKEQSYC
+615 GSEQSYC

-665 TMQSGEAFDL
+665 TMQSGDAFDL

-686 LQLAQEVAIAILGVD
+686 LQVAQELAISLLGID
-701 AELADARH
+701 AS
-709 LSLRDL
+709 LSHPEHIALREL
-715 RDRYAPTHKSDFSE
+715 RDRYAPENKCDFSE

>member
-1 MQKIDLLECKDTIF
+1 
-15 FLISQLDCYLC
+15 
-26 TMGSMLD
+26 MGSVLD
-33 SSIKFVQGV
+33 NSIKFVQGV

-62 LYHFPFRYIDRSRTY
+62 LYHFPFRYIDRSRIY
-77 KVREVTEDNT
+77 KIGEVNENNA

-94 VRVIGKSFAG
+94 VKVTGKAFAG

-111 SVYCA
+111 SVYA
-116 DETGRVELI
+116 VDDTGRVELI
-125 WFRGIKWIERII
+125 WFRGIKWIEKII

-151 FRGEMSLIHPE
+151 FRGELSLVHPE
-162 IEVVEKA
+162 IEVIEKA
-169 LSRKVESG
+169 LSRQKESG

-192 GAKGMYNIICSLWGV
+192 GAKGLYSIICSLWGV
-207 VRGHI
+207 VRNHI
-212 KEYMPEYIVRKY
+212 EEYLPEYIIHKY
-224 GLMSLEEALYN
+224 GLLSLSEALYN
-235 IHFPQSP
+235 IHFPQST

-278 IFPKVGDK
+278 LFPKVGEK
-286 FNIFYHTKLPFEL
+286 FNTFYHTKLPFEL

-306 VRDIRQDTVSGIQ
+306 VRDIRKDMISGIQ

-344 DNDFQSCMMVPT
+344 DNGYQSCLMVPT

-365 SITKMCEG
+365 TISKMCDG

-389 RREILAALEAGE
+389 RKEILAALEAGE
-401 IDILVGT
+401 IDILIGT

-436 RARLWTKNAQ
+436 RARLWTKNSQ

-473 VIKGLPPGR
+473 IIKGLPPGR
-482 QPIKTYHY
+482 MPIKTYHY

-499 NFMRSQIARGRQVYV
+499 KFMRSQIARGRQIYV

-549 VCHGKMKPEDKQ
+549 VCHGKMKAEDKE
-561 QSMEEFKSGQAHILV
+561 QSMAEFKNGQADILV

-585 DVPNATVIVIE
+585 DVPNATVIIIE

-615 GKEQSYC
+615 GTEQSYC

-627 EKLSKES
+627 EKLSSES

-686 LQLAQEVAIAILGVD
+686 LQVAQELAIHILTAD
-701 AELADARH
+701 SELALPDH
-709 LSLRDL
+709 LSLRTL
-715 RDRYAPTHKSDFSE
+715 RDRYTPEQKSDFSE

>member
-1 MQKIDLLECKDTIF
+1 
-15 FLISQLDCYLC
+15 
-26 TMGSMLD
+26 MGSMLNN
-33 SSIKFVQGV
+33 SIKFVQGV

-77 KVREVTEDNT
+77 KVGEVTEDNAA
-87 SAYIQLR
+87 AYIQLR
-94 VRVIGKSFAG
+94 VRVVGKSFAG

-111 SVYCA
+111 SVYAA
-116 DETGRVELI
+116 DDTGRVELI
-125 WFRGIKWIERII
+125 WFRGIKWIEKMI

-151 FRGEMSLIHPE
+151 FRGEFSMVHPE
-162 IEVVEKA
+162 IEIIEKA
-169 LSRKVESG
+169 LSQKRESG

-185 EKLSTTL
+185 EKLSATL

-212 KEYMPEYIVRKY
+212 KEYLPEYIIRKY
-224 GLMSLEEALYN
+224 GLMSLSDALYN
-235 IHFPQSP
+235 IHFPQSS
-242 EKLRQAQYRLKF
+242 EQLRQAQYRLKF

-278 IFPKVGDK
+278 IFPKVGDM
-286 FNIFYHTKLPFEL
+286 FNTFYHTKLPFEL
-299 TEGQKQA
+299 TDGQKQA
-306 VRDIRQDTVSGIQ
+306 VRDIRKDTVSGIQ

-344 DNDFQSCMMVPT
+344 DNGFQSCMMVPT

-365 SITKMCEG
+365 SMSKMTEG
-373 VPVRVAIL
+373 VPVRIAIL

-414 RVKFSNLGLVI
+414 RVQFSNLGVVI

-461 LAMTLYGDLDVS
+461 LAMTIYGDS

-534 DAIVRDFPLPQYRVA
+534 DAIVRDFPLPKYRVA

-686 LQLAQEVAIAILGVD
+686 LQLAQELAIAILGVD
-701 AELADARH
+701 AELAHQEH
-709 LSLRDL
+709 LTLRQL
-715 RDRYAPTHKSDFSE
+715 RDRYAPEHKTDFSE

>member
-1 MQKIDLLECKDTIF
+1 MGNLLDN
-15 FLISQLDCYLC
+15 
-26 TMGSMLD
+26 
-33 SSIKFVQGV
+33 SIKFVQGV

-56 VTMRDM
+56 VSMRDM

-77 KVREVTEDNT
+77 KINEVTEDNA

-94 VRVIGKSFAG
+94 VKVIGKSFAG

-111 SVYCA
+111 TVYA
-116 DETGRVELI
+116 TDETGRVELV
-125 WFRGIKWIERII
+125 WFRGVKWIEKVI
-137 EPNREYIVFGRPSF
+137 EHNHEYVVFGRPSF
-151 FRGEMSLIHPE
+151 FRGEMSMIHPE
-162 IEVVEKA
+162 IEVIEKA
-169 LSRKVESG
+169 LSRKMESG
-177 LQGIYSTT
+177 LQGIYSST
-185 EKLSTTL
+185 EKLSSTL
-192 GAKGMYNIICSLWGV
+192 GAKGLYNIVCSLWGV
-207 VRGHI
+207 VKDRI
-212 KEYMPEYIVRKY
+212 EETLPEYIIRKY
-224 GLMSLEEALYN
+224 GLMSLSEALYN

-254 DELFGIQLNIQARR
+254 DELLGIQLNIQARR

-278 IFPKVGDK
+278 LFPKVGEK
-286 FNIFYHTKLPFEL
+286 FNTFYHTKLPFSL

-344 DNDFQSCMMVPT
+344 DNGFQSCMMVPT

-365 SITKMCEG
+365 SISKMCEG

-381 TGTTKTKE
+381 TGTTKAKE
-389 RREILAALEAGE
+389 RREILELLAAGE

-414 RVKFSNLGLVI
+414 RVQFSNLGLVI

-436 RARLWTKNAQ
+436 RARLWTKNSQ

-473 VIKGLPPGR
+473 IIKGLPPGR

-499 NFMRSQIARGRQVYV
+499 NFMRQQIARGRQVYV

-519 KESEKMDYLSLQEGF
+519 AESEKMDYLSLQEGF
-534 DAIVRDFPLPQYRVA
+534 DAIVRDFPLPKYRVA

-561 QSMEEFKSGQAHILV
+561 RSMEEFKSGQADILV

-615 GKEQSYC
+615 GTEQSYC

-665 TMQSGEAFDL
+665 TMQSGEAFNL

-686 LQLAQEVAIAILGVD
+686 LQVAQAVAIALLD
-701 AELADARH
+701 ADAALAHPQH
-709 LSLRDL
+709 LVLRAL
-715 RDRYAPTHKSDFSE
+715 RDRYAPENRGDFSE

>member
-1 MQKIDLLECKDTIF
+1 
-15 FLISQLDCYLC
+15 
-26 TMGSMLD
+26 MGSMLD
-33 SSIKFVQGV
+33 NSIKFVQGV
-42 GEVRAKLLEKELGI
+42 GEARAKLLEKELGI

-77 KVREVTEDNT
+77 KVREVTEDT
-87 SAYIQLR
+87 ASAYIQLR

-111 SVYCA
+111 SVFAA
-116 DETGRVELI
+116 DDTGRVELI
-125 WFRGIKWIERII
+125 WFRGIKWIEKSI
-137 EPNREYIVFGRPSF
+137 EHNREYIVFGRPSF
-151 FRGEMSLIHPE
+151 FRGEFSMVHPE
-162 IEVVEKA
+162 IEIVERA
-169 LSRKVESG
+169 LSRKMESG

-185 EKLSTTL
+185 EKLSSTL

-212 KEYMPEYIVRKY
+212 KEYLPEYIIRKF
-224 GLMSLEEALYN
+224 GLMPLSDALYN

-242 EKLRQAQYRLKF
+242 ELLRQAQYRLKF

-278 IFPKVGDK
+278 IFPKVGEK
-286 FNIFYHTKLPFEL
+286 FNTFYHTKLPFEL
-299 TEGQKQA
+299 TNGQKDA
-306 VRDIRQDTVSGIQ
+306 VRDIRKDTVSGIQ

-335 ALLSMLLAG
+335 ALLSMLLAA
-344 DNDFQSCMMVPT
+344 DNGFQSCMMVPT

-365 SITKMCEG
+365 SITKMCDG

-381 TGTTKTKE
+381 TGTTKAKE
-389 RREILAALEAGE
+389 RREVLAALDAGE

-436 RARLWTKNAQ
+436 RARLWTKNEQ

-473 VIKGLPPGR
+473 IIKGLPPGR

-490 YESGRLTLQ
+490 YESGRLILQ
-499 NFMRSQIARGRQVYV
+499 KFMRDQIARGRQVYV

-519 KESEKMDYLSLQEGF
+519 KESEKLDYLSLQEGF
-534 DAIVRDFPLPQYRVA
+534 EAIVRDFPLPQYRVE
-549 VCHGKMKPEDKQ
+549 VCHGKMKAEDKQ
-561 QSMEEFKSGQAHILV
+561 MSMDAFKSGHAHILV

-622 VLMSD
+622 ILMSD

-686 LQLAQEVAIAILGVD
+686 LQVAQELAITLLSVD
-701 AELADARH
+701 ATLSHPEH
-709 LSLRDL
+709 LSLRLL
-715 RDRYAPTHKSDFSE
+715 RDRFAPVQKTDFSE

>member
-1 MQKIDLLECKDTIF
+1 
-15 FLISQLDCYLC
+15 
-26 TMGSMLD
+26 MGSMLD
-33 SSIKFVQGV
+33 NSIKFVQGV

-77 KVREVTEDNT
+77 KVREVTEDNAA
-87 SAYIQLR
+87 AYIQLR
-94 VRVIGKSFAG
+94 LRVIGKSFAG

-111 SVYCA
+111 SVYAA
-116 DETGRVELI
+116 DDTGRVELI
-125 WFRGIKWIERII
+125 WFRGIKWIEKII
-137 EPNREYIVFGRPSF
+137 EPNRDYIVFGRPSF

-162 IEVVEKA
+162 IEVIEKA
-169 LSRKVESG
+169 LSRKTESG
-177 LQGIYSTT
+177 LQGIYSST

-192 GAKGMYNIICSLWGV
+192 GTKGLYNIVCSLWGV

-212 KEYMPEYIVRKY
+212 KEYLPEYIIRKN
-224 GLMSLEEALYN
+224 GLMPLEEALYN
-235 IHFPQSP
+235 IHFPQSS

-268 SERTG
+268 SDRTG

-278 IFPKVGDK
+278 FFPKVGDK
-286 FNIFYHTKLPFEL
+286 FNTFYHTKLPFEL
-299 TEGQKQA
+299 TEGQKAA
-306 VRDIRQDTVSGIQ
+306 VRDIRKDTVSGIQ

-335 ALLSMLLAG
+335 ALLSMLLAA
-344 DNDFQSCMMVPT
+344 DNGFQSCMMVPT
-356 EILARQHYA
+356 EILARQHFA
-365 SITKMCEG
+365 SISKMCDG
-373 VPVRVAIL
+373 VPVRIAIL

-389 RREILAALEAGE
+389 RKEILAALEAGE
-401 IDILVGT
+401 VDILVGT

-490 YESGRLTLQ
+490 FESGRLTLQ
-499 NFMRSQIARGRQVYV
+499 NFMRSQIAKGRQIYV

-519 KESEKMDYLSLQEGF
+519 AESEKMDYLSLQEGF

-549 VCHGKMKPEDKQ
+549 VCHGKMKPDAKQ
-561 QSMEEFKSGQAHILV
+561 AAMEEFKSGQAHILV

-615 GKEQSYC
+615 GSEQSYC

-665 TMQSGEAFDL
+665 TMQSGDAFDL

-686 LQLAQEVAIAILGVD
+686 LQVAQELAISLLSID
-701 AELADARH
+701 AS
-709 LSLRDL
+709 LSHPEHIALREL
-715 RDRYAPTHKSDFSE
+715 RDRYAPENKCDFSE

>member
-1 MQKIDLLECKDTIF
+1 MMTKN
-15 FLISQLDCYLC
+15 
-26 TMGSMLD
+26 MLD
-33 SSIKFVQGV
+33 NSIMYAQGV
-42 GEVRAKLLEKELGI
+42 GEVRGKLLERELGI
-56 VTMRDM
+56 RTMGDM

-77 KVREVTEDNT
+77 KIGELNENNT
-87 SAYIQLR
+87 AAYIQLR
-94 VRVIGKSFAG
+94 ARVIGKSFAG

-111 SVYCA
+111 SVYVA
-116 DETGRVELI
+116 DDTGRCELL
-125 WFRGIKWIERII
+125 WFRGIKWIEKRI
-137 EPNREYIVFGRPSF
+137 EQNREYIIFGRPSF
-151 FRGEMSLIHPE
+151 FRGELSLVHPE

-169 LSRKVESG
+169 LSRKMESG

-192 GAKGMYNIICSLWGV
+192 GAKCIYNVMCSVWGV
-207 VRGHI
+207 VKGHI
-212 KEYMPEYIVRKY
+212 NDYMPEYIRHRY
-224 GLMSLEEALYN
+224 GLIALEEALYN

-242 EKLRQAQYRLKF
+242 EKLKQAQYRLKF
-254 DELFGIQLNIQARR
+254 DELLGIQLNIQSRR

-273 RRDGF
+273 RHDGF
-278 IFPKVGDK
+278 LMPRVGNL
-286 FNIFYHTKLPFEL
+286 FNTFYHTKLPFTL
-299 TEGQKQA
+299 TDGQKQA
-306 VRDIRQDTVSGIQ
+306 VRDIRNDCISGIQ

-335 ALLSMLLAG
+335 ALLAMLLAA
-344 DNDFQSCMMVPT
+344 DNGFQSCMMVPT

-365 SITKMCEG
+365 TLAKMTDG
-373 VPVRVAIL
+373 IGARVAIL

-389 RREILAALEAGE
+389 RREILEALDNGE

-414 RVKFSNLGLVI
+414 RVQFSNLGLVI

-436 RARLWTKNAQ
+436 RARLWTKNSQ

-473 VIKGLPPGR
+473 IISGLPPGR
-482 QPIKTYHY
+482 LPIKTYHY
-490 YESGRLTLQ
+490 LESRRLSVIR
-499 NFMRSQIARGRQVYV
+499 FMREQIERGRQIYI

-534 DAIVRDFPLPQYRVA
+534 DAIVRDFPLPKYRVA
-549 VCHGKMKPEDKQ
+549 VCHGQMKPELKQ
-561 QSMEEFKSGQAHILV
+561 QAMEEFKSGQANILV

-596 SAERFGLAQLHQ
+596 SADRFGLAQLHQ

-622 VLMSD
+622 ILMSD

-634 SKRLEAMCQTTDGFE
+634 SKRLEAMCQTSDGFE

-665 TMQSGEAFDL
+665 TAQSGMAFDL

-686 LQLAQEVAIAILGVD
+686 LQLSQQIAIAILT
-701 AELADARH
+701 ADNALEHPEH
-709 LSLRDL
+709 LSLRTL
-715 RDRYAPTHKSDFSE
+715 RDRYAPEYKTDFSE

>member
-1 MQKIDLLECKDTIF
+1 
-15 FLISQLDCYLC
+15 
-26 TMGSMLD
+26 MLD
-33 SSIKFVQGV
+33 NSIKFIQGV

-77 KVREVTEDNT
+77 KVREVTEDNV

-94 VRVIGKSFAG
+94 LRVIGKSFAG

-111 SVYCA
+111 SVYAA
-116 DETGRVELI
+116 DDTGRVELI
-125 WFRGIKWIERII
+125 WFRGIKWIEKII

-162 IEVVEKA
+162 IEVIEKA
-169 LSRKVESG
+169 LSRKIESG
-177 LQGIYSTT
+177 LQGIYSST

-192 GAKGMYNIICSLWGV
+192 GAKGLYNIVCSLWGV

-212 KEYMPEYIVRKY
+212 KEYLPEYIIRKY
-224 GLMSLEEALYN
+224 GLMPLEEALYN
-235 IHFPQSP
+235 IHFPQSS
-242 EKLRQAQYRLKF
+242 EKLRLAQYRLKF

-268 SERTG
+268 SDRTG

-278 IFPKVGDK
+278 FFPKVGDK
-286 FNIFYHTKLPFEL
+286 FNTFYHTKLPFEL
-299 TEGQKQA
+299 TEGQKAA
-306 VRDIRQDTVSGIQ
+306 VRDIRKDTVSGIQ

-335 ALLSMLLAG
+335 ALLSMLLAA
-344 DNDFQSCMMVPT
+344 DNGFQSCMMVPT
-356 EILARQHYA
+356 EILARQHFA
-365 SITKMCEG
+365 SMSKMCDG
-373 VPVRVAIL
+373 VPVRIAIL

-389 RREILAALEAGE
+389 RKEVLAALEAGE

-490 YESGRLTLQ
+490 FESGRLTLQ
-499 NFMRSQIARGRQVYV
+499 NFMRSQIAKGRQVYV

-519 KESEKMDYLSLQEGF
+519 AESEKMDYLSLQEGF

-549 VCHGKMKPEDKQ
+549 VCHGKMKPEAKQ
-561 QSMEEFKSGQAHILV
+561 EAMEEFKNGQAHILV

-615 GKEQSYC
+615 GSEQSYC

-665 TMQSGEAFDL
+665 TMQSGDAFDL

-686 LQLAQEVAIAILGVD
+686 LQVAQELAISLLSID
-701 AELADARH
+701 ASLSHPEHLA
-709 LSLRDL
+709 LREL
-715 RDRYAPTHKSDFSE
+715 RDRYAPENKCDFSE